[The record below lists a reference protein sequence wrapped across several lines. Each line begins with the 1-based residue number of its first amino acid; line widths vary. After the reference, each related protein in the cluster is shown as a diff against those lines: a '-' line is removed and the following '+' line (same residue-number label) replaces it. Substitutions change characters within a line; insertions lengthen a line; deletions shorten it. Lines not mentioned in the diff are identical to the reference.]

1 MHQTILITGAAQR
14 IGKEIAIFF
23 AKKGWNIVLHFN
35 KSKKNALLVQKQ
47 IHKIGAKCLI
57 IKADLS
63 KFSDLKKI
71 FSVSNQKMGV
81 VNCLINCA
89 SVFENDNIEK
99 FNQKKWQA
107 HFDINLKAPAILSS
121 YFSKQK
127 KIKNGNIINIIDQRI
142 FKLTPYFLSYTLSK
156 AGLHTLTK
164 VLAMRFAPKI
174 RVNAIAPGPVM
185 RNHRQSKLHFKKQF
199 KNTLLQ
205 KKVEISDIC
214 NSIEFIINN
223 KSTTGH
229 RIPIDSGQSMAWQTP
244 DLINIKE

>member
-1 MHQTILITGAAQR
+1 M
-14 IGKEIAIFF
+14 K
-23 AKKGWNIVLHFN
+23 NFN
-35 KSKKNALLVQKQ
+35 K
-47 IHKIGAKCLI
+47 
-57 IKADLS
+57 
-63 KFSDLKKI
+63 
-71 FSVSNQKMGV
+71 
-81 VNCLINCA
+81 
-89 SVFENDNIEK
+89 
-99 FNQKKWQA
+99 KKWQA

-229 RIPIDSGQSMAWQTP
+229 TIPIDSGQSMAWQTP